1 MNIVVRPQKTY
12 EAWRDPEAI
21 PFVQVQNLTKRYFGR
36 KVVHNMD
43 LSVYKGE
50 LFTLLGRS
58 GCGKST
64 LLRIL
69 AGFEEPSSGRVFID
83 ERDMTHIPPYRRP
96 VSMVF
101 QSYALFPHMT
111 VAENVAFGL
120 QQDRVHPQEIKYL
133 VGKYLELVQLSGYE
147 KRYPDSLSGGEKQ
160 RVALARSLAKKPKV
174 VLLDEPMAALDKQL
188 RERTQLELV
197 NLQEQIGV
205 TFIMVSHDQEEA
217 MTMSTRIGV
226 MHEGKL
232 VQIGTPSSV
241 YEYPNSAYVAKF
253 IGSINMLYGTVT
265 KEGQEYT
272 EIESSAV
279 QSKIVAP
286 THNPAQMDMN
296 VCVAVRPEKIS
307 LSKEP
312 PSDMTCNWARGIV
325 QDIVYLGDV
334 STYYVLLDSGLIM
347 LSTLANTTRTIDM
360 QIYWDDEVYM
370 SWKADNSVLLTK

>member
-1 MNIVVRPQKTY
+1 MSIVVRPQKTY

-64 LLRIL
+64 LLRVL
-69 AGFEEPSSGRVFID
+69 AGFEEPSTGKVFID

-111 VAENVAFGL
+111 VSENVAFGL
-120 QQDRVHPQEIKYL
+120 QQDHVHHQEIKYL
-133 VGKYLELVQLSGYE
+133 VGKYLELVQMSGYE

-217 MTMSTRIGV
+217 MTMSTRIGI

-265 KEGQEYT
+265 QDGPIYT

-279 QSKIVAP
+279 HSKIVAP
-286 THNPAQMDMN
+286 THNPAHTGMN

-307 LSKEP
+307 LSKEIP
-312 PSDMTCNWARGIV
+312 ADMTCNWARGIV

-334 STYYVLLDSGLIM
+334 STYYVLLESGLIM
-347 LSTLANTTRTIDM
+347 LSTLTNTTRTIDM
-360 QIYWDDEVYM
+360 QISWDDEVYM
-370 SWKADNSVLLTK
+370 SWKADNSVLLTR